1 MAITA
6 TDNEELATEL
16 WGEKKYWDED
26 RQQYL
31 PKKEGDD
38 VSVGSKSKV
47 SSPETEKSDE
57 KKNQDP
63 QKSAQ
68 TTEPTS
74 SSRKGGTTAHST
86 AGSGTVKKSPG
97 K

>member
-1 MAITA
+1 MAINA

-16 WGEKKYWDED
+16 WGENKYWDED

-38 VSVGSKSKV
+38 VSVGSNSRV
-47 SSPETEKSDE
+47 SSSETEKSDE
-57 KKNQDP
+57 TKNSDP
-63 QKSAQ
+63 LSSAQ

-74 SSRKGGTTAHST
+74 SPKTGGTTAHST
-86 AGSGTVKKSPG
+86 GGSGKVKRSPG
-97 K
+97 R